1 MVIFMNRNEFLRSLR
16 KQLSFLEK
24 EDLERE
30 ALFFI
35 NKIDSAKE
43 PDEEV
48 IKTFG
53 NMEDIVKEVAK
64 KYGLNYK
71 MVKKKESWFK
81 KFYNELVDLS
91 TILKNSNGKKRGKI
105 LLDILL
111 LIVITCVLKIPF
123 IFVRDMGDNFIETI
137 LDRNE
142 TILAVWGL
150 FIEFVYV
157 AVALSFFIKTFEK
170 WFRNIK

>member
-1 MVIFMNRNEFLRSLR
+1 MNRNEFLRSLR
-16 KQLSFLEK
+16 KSLSFLEK
-24 EDLERE
+24 EELERE
-30 ALFFI
+30 VLFFI

-43 PDEEV
+43 ADEEV

-53 NMEDIVKEVAK
+53 SMEDIVKEVAK
-64 KYGLNYK
+64 RHGLNYK
-71 MVKKKESWFK
+71 TVKKKESWFK

-91 TILKNSNGKKRGKI
+91 TILKNSDGKKRGKI

-123 IFVRDMGDNFIETI
+123 IFVRDMGDNFVETI
-137 LDRNE
+137 LESNM

-150 FIEFVYV
+150 FIELVYV
-157 AVALSFFIKTFEK
+157 VVALCFFIKTFEK